1 MSNKNNN
8 NAAENAEDAVKKTAE
23 AAQEVRSEVGEASGA
38 AQDTASDVIDLT
50 EDTAE
55 AAENILDLTEES
67 DEKTDNVKEA
77 PANAGENEAE
87 SEKTED
93 TQNNEAAEA
102 APVSIREKYHFDLL
116 SKIIIWVVAGII
128 FLGAVCVTTY
138 YVTTAQKAEFHAD
151 CTDTIMWANATAES
165 GHVYDQEF
173 SYACFL
179 PFGTSTIMY
188 PLLHFFGLS
197 MTSHIIGMM
206 CFFILLTVFLVF
218 MIHEMTG
225 SYPMSLIGT
234 AIFLSITLSTTKMR
248 EIFWG
253 HTIYYSLGILFLVIG
268 AFMYFRYL
276 TVGSKARVLKKE
288 GKNNKKTF
296 IHKIIIFLC
305 ICLFMLLTGTDG
317 LTGFTLF
324 ALPFAGA
331 IFAEQFVNTKYKILS
346 GKTFSVAFRCIV
358 FLGMAVVGNAIN
370 NKLLGELTAG
380 YQEANSNFSPMNEWL
395 EHFHN
400 LPFAWMRLLGVESLP
415 NVKFASKD
423 GLPNMIFL
431 AASILI
437 AVLPVIATCF
447 YKKFGDDRRAK
458 MMRIWIWMHWAVT
471 AVNIMGYV
479 FGVLA
484 AADWRI
490 IPMIGTSLI
499 VSILFLSWS
508 VTRKADVSRITVVL
522 FVPIFMAGMLHCI
535 DVKNMKKDEYKKNT
549 QFMLADFLEEQGVNK
564 GYATFWNAN
573 SVTVITGER
582 VKVGIVDV
590 LDTGVFMRTYQS
602 SKRWYE
608 TDPDQD
614 EYFLLLSGDELN
626 TVNQTD
632 FPVNHQ
638 PIRTAQTFING
649 IEFDLLVYDHNIV
662 TP

>member
-1 MSNKNNN
+1 
-8 NAAENAEDAVKKTAE
+8 
-23 AAQEVRSEVGEASGA
+23 
-38 AQDTASDVIDLT
+38 
-50 EDTAE
+50 
-55 AAENILDLTEES
+55 
-67 DEKTDNVKEA
+67 
-77 PANAGENEAE
+77 
-87 SEKTED
+87 
-93 TQNNEAAEA
+93 
-102 APVSIREKYHFDLL
+102 
-116 SKIIIWVVAGII
+116 
-128 FLGAVCVTTY
+128 
-138 YVTTAQKAEFHAD
+138 
-151 CTDTIMWANATAES
+151 
-165 GHVYDQEF
+165 
-173 SYACFL
+173 
-179 PFGTSTIMY
+179 
-188 PLLHFFGLS
+188 
-197 MTSHIIGMM
+197 
-206 CFFILLTVFLVF
+206 
-218 MIHEMTG
+218 
-225 SYPMSLIGT
+225 
-234 AIFLSITLSTTKMR
+234 
-248 EIFWG
+248 
-253 HTIYYSLGILFLVIG
+253 
-268 AFMYFRYL
+268 
-276 TVGSKARVLKKE
+276 
-288 GKNNKKTF
+288 
-296 IHKIIIFLC
+296 
-305 ICLFMLLTGTDG
+305 MLLTGTDG

-437 AVLPVIATCF
+437 AVIPVIATCF

-508 VTRKADVSRITVVL
+508 VTRNADVSRITVIL

-535 DVKNMKKDEYKKNT
+535 DVKNMKKDEYKNNT

-649 IEFDLLVYDHNIV
+649 IEFDLLVYDHNVI